1 MTPFAKRNLL
11 ILVSAV
17 LFIGLLYSLISI
29 VPTLKGQIQHLE
41 LIVISLLIMM
51 SLVVMLF
58 WISVGVFGGL
68 TCFLLAMM
76 FIYKPLTDLNPYYY
90 SVLIM
95 AFFLNSFLGHYIHRK
110 INKINQ
116 DHTVTMEK
124 VHEDTNL
131 IQNHFKN
138 RVAEISAMEGKID
151 SLLKLKNIS
160 DDLSL
165 TFSAE
170 EVIRVVIEK
179 TFDKFRDD
187 TRVLFYL
194 VGTKKEGLF
203 LSNVLKAAPRMSPVM
218 EKGGIFERWV
228 MKNMQTLLVK
238 DARKDFRFSIG
249 GEEKKDDFVS
259 LISKPLISEGN
270 ILGILRVDSSREGA
284 FGQHELRI
292 LDIIGELAAI
302 SLENAKL
309 YRKTEELAIKDSLT
323 GLYIYRYFMQRLEEE
338 VKRGTRSEIPFAL
351 FMLDIDDFKKFND
364 KYGHIAG
371 DLVLKNVSR
380 VVESKASAGD
390 IVCRYGG
397 EEFAFLALNCDKK
410 RAVKLAGEIKDEIQD
425 SYVSIRRRKRSVTV
439 SIGIAMFPRDAE
451 LREDIVWEA
460 DRCLYEAKAK
470 GKNRVCSK

>member
-11 ILVSAV
+11 ILVSAI
-17 LFIGLLYSLISI
+17 LFIGLLYCLISL

-58 WISVGVFGGL
+58 WISLGVFGGL

-90 SVLIM
+90 SVLIL
-95 AFFLNSFLGHYIHRK
+95 AFFLNSFLGDHIHRK

-138 RVAEISAMEGKID
+138 RIAEISAMEGKID

-165 TFSAE
+165 TFPAE
-170 EVIRVVIEK
+170 EVIRVVLEK
-179 TFDKFRDD
+179 TFDKFRES

-194 VGTKKEGLF
+194 VGENREGLF
-203 LSNVLKAAPRMSPVM
+203 LSNVLKANNRKTPVM

-228 MKNMQTLLVK
+228 IKNMQTLLVK
-238 DARKDFRFSIG
+238 DAGKDFRFSIG

-284 FGQHELRI
+284 FGQHELRV
-292 LDIIGELAAI
+292 LDIIGELGAI

-309 YRKTEELAIKDSLT
+309 YRRTEELAIKDSLT
-323 GLYIYRYFMQRLEEE
+323 GLYVYRYFMEHLEEE
-338 VKRGTRSEIPFAL
+338 VKRGTRSGIPFAL
-351 FMLDIDDFKKFND
+351 FMIDIDDFKKFND

-380 VVESKASAGD
+380 TIESKASAGD
-390 IVCRYGG
+390 IICRYGG

-410 RAVKLAGEIKDEIQD
+410 RAVKLAGDIKDEIQD
-425 SYVSIRRRKRSVTV
+425 SYVSIRRKKRFVTV
-439 SIGIAMFPRDAE
+439 SIGIAMFPKDAK
-451 LREDIVWEA
+451 LREDLIGKA